1 MKAEKYSYRKNYGLL
16 LMFFIVISGLYIFA
30 LFLSRSYTES
40 HIKNEFTNRKSE
52 IFDQTLIPFNDFFQN
67 RIPEVSFYQG
77 FLDSVQAGKYAYSIL
92 SSYPFVR
99 EIGFFDLQFNN
110 DHNLNYGFI
119 VNNLRIQPK
128 TITFF
133 TVSRSGLNK
142 NTIRDRGQMGLHSEE
157 INNIGVKLATYIDKL
172 QPNAKLSDKDILKVF
187 YTIRPGQITYLNI
200 PRVNDLIVYK
210 SIMEGNLDHTVGY
223 EQDMFNFQIDPMFLE
238 VKNSYANLYEKVDIV
253 PLVGAPIT
261 PEQDEISTEMPLPGA
276 LADYKLLFRSS
287 KSFLSQE
294 INRSFWPVLGGISLI
309 YIILIA
315 ILYLIYR
322 NLEING
328 RLFKLQYDFINNLT
342 HEFKT
347 PVSVIKIA
355 GNNIKS
361 AQVLSDEERK
371 MYGNILDQEADR
383 LNNLMNK
390 LLSFSQ
396 IENKTI
402 KLNKEEV
409 DLEEFTENLV
419 ASSRIKYADFKISTK
434 IDVRTSML
442 ADPVLLSSVF
452 QNMIDNAYKYS
463 KAGHKILDIAI
474 QQNKKNFVITFK
486 DEGIGIEKAEFNNI
500 FKKFYRI
507 KSQYNQQGSI
517 GLGLAFCKEITEF
530 IGGDITVKSQL
541 GQGTTFTLVFPV

>member
-1 MKAEKYSYRKNYGLL
+1 
-16 LMFFIVISGLYIFA
+16 
-30 LFLSRSYTES
+30 
-40 HIKNEFTNRKSE
+40 
-52 IFDQTLIPFNDFFQN
+52 
-67 RIPEVSFYQG
+67 
-77 FLDSVQAGKYAYSIL
+77 
-92 SSYPFVR
+92 
-99 EIGFFDLQFNN
+99 
-110 DHNLNYGFI
+110 
-119 VNNLRIQPK
+119 
-128 TITFF
+128 
-133 TVSRSGLNK
+133 
-142 NTIRDRGQMGLHSEE
+142 
-157 INNIGVKLATYIDKL
+157 
-172 QPNAKLSDKDILKVF
+172 
-187 YTIRPGQITYLNI
+187 
-200 PRVNDLIVYK
+200 
-210 SIMEGNLDHTVGY
+210 
-223 EQDMFNFQIDPMFLE
+223 
-238 VKNSYANLYEKVDIV
+238 
-253 PLVGAPIT
+253 
-261 PEQDEISTEMPLPGA
+261 
-276 LADYKLLFRSS
+276 
-287 KSFLSQE
+287 
-294 INRSFWPVLGGISLI
+294 
-309 YIILIA
+309 
-315 ILYLIYR
+315 
-322 NLEING
+322 
-328 RLFKLQYDFINNLT
+328 T

-361 AQVLSDEERK
+361 AQVLSDDERK

-463 KAGHKILDIAI
+463 KAGHKILDITI